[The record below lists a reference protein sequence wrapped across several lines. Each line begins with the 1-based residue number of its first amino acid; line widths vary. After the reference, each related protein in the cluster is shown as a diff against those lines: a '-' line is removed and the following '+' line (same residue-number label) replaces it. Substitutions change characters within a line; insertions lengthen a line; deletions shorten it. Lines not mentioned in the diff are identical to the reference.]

1 MKYIIGLGNPGKE
14 YEKTRHN
21 IGQDVVE
28 AYSSKNG
35 LSSWYTPSHGD
46 FRQSTGEVDGEEIM
60 CIIPMTFM
68 NRSGVALSHVIKQES
83 DLQDLVVVHD
93 ELDVAEGE
101 VKNTTK
107 RGAGGNRG
115 VESIIQVLGSKEFDR
130 VRVGIGLTNGEGQVV
145 KFAHKS
151 MVSDFVL
158 KTFETERIHAD
169 IVTVGVKRL
178 EDILRNK

>member
-1 MKYIIGLGNPGKE
+1 MKYIVGLGNPGKE

-21 IGQDVVE
+21 IGQDIVE
-28 AYSSKNG
+28 GYVSRHG

-46 FRQSTGEVDGEEIM
+46 FKQSTGEVDGEEIM
-60 CIIPMTFM
+60 CIVPMTFM
-68 NRSGVALSHVIKQES
+68 NKSGIALSHVIKTES
-83 DLQDLVVVHD
+83 DLQNLVVVHD

-107 RGAGGNRG
+107 RGSGGNRG
-115 VESIIQVLGSKEFDR
+115 VESIIEMLGSKEFDR
-130 VRVGIGLTNGEGQVV
+130 VRIGIGLANEEGQVI

-158 KTFETERIHAD
+158 KPFETESAHD
-169 IVTVGVKRL
+169 EIVEVGIKRL
-178 EDILRNK
+178 EEVLKNK